1 MGLVEE
7 SKVAQAMN
15 RFEDTR
21 ALLNDVNT
29 VDNRF
34 NEKISKMI
42 QTLAEYEKELAQ
54 IKEQLNVENLGVK
67 VNRASSS
74 LE

>member
-1 MGLVEE
+1 MGLLEE
-7 SKVAQAMN
+7 SKVAQVIN

-67 VNRASSS
+67 VNRPSSS

>member
-67 VNRASSS
+67 VNRPSSS

>member
-1 MGLVEE
+1 MGLIEE
-7 SKVAQAMN
+7 SKVAQAIN

-34 NEKISKMI
+34 SEKITQMI
-42 QTLAEYEKELAQ
+42 QTLVGYEKELGQ

-67 VNRASSS
+67 ENRPSSS